1 MLKRSGRDGR
11 NTWRNCTKK
20 ILMNWISMIVWS
32 VTQSPEPDILESNVK
47 WALGSAAVH
56 KASGWDG
63 IPVEVFETLK
73 DDTIKVLYSI
83 CQHIWK
89 TQQWSQDWKRSI
101 LIPIS

>member
-1 MLKRSGRDGR
+1 MKKRWKEYTEELYRKDLNESDYYNGVGS
-11 NTWRNCTKK
+11 N
-20 ILMNWISMIVWS
+20 
-32 VTQSPEPDILESNVK
+32 PEPDILESNVK